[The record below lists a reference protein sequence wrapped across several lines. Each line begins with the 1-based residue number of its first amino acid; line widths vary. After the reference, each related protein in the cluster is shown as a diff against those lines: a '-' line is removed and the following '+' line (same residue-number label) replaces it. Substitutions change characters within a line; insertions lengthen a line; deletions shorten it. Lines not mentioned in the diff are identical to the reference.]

1 MEFKQNLKKYQY
13 IVNEELEK
21 YLRKDECPEKILNN
35 SMEYSLMAGGKRLRP
50 ILVLATYEL
59 FRDDF
64 EEAMPFA
71 VAIEMIHNFSLIH
84 DDLPEVDND
93 DFRHGKPTN
102 HKQFNHP
109 TALLAGDGL
118 LNNAYIVIS
127 NEMLYSIENQ
137 YKENFH
143 SRAKAF
149 NEFTKAVDRMIAGE
163 YLDTEL
169 EGKEIS
175 KEMLEYIHINKT
187 GALLKLCVRMG
198 AILAEASEKDL
209 ERLTTYAEKIGLA
222 FQIKDD
228 ILSEEGNPEI
238 TGKPVGNDKE
248 MGKCTYVSYYGLDGA
263 KKELDKIKLNGEYK
277 RPEVQRNYKGFDYS
291 KYLKQLKIYGTI
303 KCSKIEVLDKK
314 QVNKMFQISN
324 QMVTKVIDNTKNIL
338 DAIENLHTS
347 SESNYSLELN
357 NNDMKEII
365 NNINYLINEG
375 RNNSNKIN
383 ESLNSLIDKIKNQ
396 IKDLDK
402 SSQEDSMYENLDTV
416 GILNQ
421 SKIDEYKSSKG
432 TSNDIEYL
440 ENIVSADDNSYI
452 NSFVGINEFNTVY
465 RNSTSNDIPQPVTE
479 IRQEFITEDIIKSV
493 KYMKNSDLEELNV
506 KLNPRNLGEISIK
519 LSKNKEHSNLLIT
532 VDDNNI
538 LDLVNKNIE
547 DIKKHL
553 NDTDINIK
561 DIVINVK
568 SENENLFSDNLNKEF
583 NQDRRFNQNNS
594 NKNKKNNNQIIEEL
608 HNSEHNKDD
617 DNLNILI

>member
-1 MEFKQNLKKYQY
+1 MININLSNMVGDSSLSQSKSVSSDSLSTFKDFISEFK
-13 IVNEELEK
+13 LE
-21 YLRKDECPEKILNN
+21 DENSGTNTNN
-35 SMEYSLMAGGKRLRP
+35 KED
-50 ILVLATYEL
+50 VDE
-59 FRDDF
+59 
-64 EEAMPFA
+64 
-71 VAIEMIHNFSLIH
+71 SLI
-84 DDLPEVDND
+84 LYNLIYTLYE
-93 DFRHGKPTN
+93 K
-102 HKQFNHP
+102 FN
-109 TALLAGDGL
+109 
-118 LNNAYIVIS
+118 I
-127 NEMLYSIENQ
+127 
-137 YKENFH
+137 
-143 SRAKAF
+143 
-149 NEFTKAVDRMIAGE
+149 
-163 YLDTEL
+163 
-169 EGKEIS
+169 
-175 KEMLEYIHINKT
+175 
-187 GALLKLCVRMG
+187 
-198 AILAEASEKDL
+198 
-209 ERLTTYAEKIGLA
+209 AEKIDSLTDLEN
-222 FQIKDD
+222 IKSS
-228 ILSEEGNPEI
+228 LNS
-238 TGKPVGNDKE
+238 
-248 MGKCTYVSYYGLDGA
+248 
-263 KKELDKIKLNGEYK
+263 KLNLN
-277 RPEVQRNYKGFDYS
+277 EV
-291 KYLKQLKIYGTI
+291 
-303 KCSKIEVLDKK
+303 E
-314 QVNKMFQISN
+314 
-324 QMVTKVIDNTKNIL
+324 NTKNIL

-402 SSQEDSMYENLDTV
+402 SSQEDSMFENLDTV

>member
-1 MEFKQNLKKYQY
+1 MININLSNMVGDSSLSQSKSVSSDSLSTFKDFISEFK
-13 IVNEELEK
+13 LE
-21 YLRKDECPEKILNN
+21 DENSGTNTNN
-35 SMEYSLMAGGKRLRP
+35 TED
-50 ILVLATYEL
+50 VDE
-59 FRDDF
+59 
-64 EEAMPFA
+64 
-71 VAIEMIHNFSLIH
+71 SLI
-84 DDLPEVDND
+84 LYNLIYTLYE
-93 DFRHGKPTN
+93 K
-102 HKQFNHP
+102 FN
-109 TALLAGDGL
+109 
-118 LNNAYIVIS
+118 I
-127 NEMLYSIENQ
+127 
-137 YKENFH
+137 
-143 SRAKAF
+143 
-149 NEFTKAVDRMIAGE
+149 
-163 YLDTEL
+163 
-169 EGKEIS
+169 
-175 KEMLEYIHINKT
+175 
-187 GALLKLCVRMG
+187 
-198 AILAEASEKDL
+198 
-209 ERLTTYAEKIGLA
+209 AEKIDSLTDLEN
-222 FQIKDD
+222 IKSS
-228 ILSEEGNPEI
+228 LNS
-238 TGKPVGNDKE
+238 
-248 MGKCTYVSYYGLDGA
+248 
-263 KKELDKIKLNGEYK
+263 KLNLN
-277 RPEVQRNYKGFDYS
+277 EV
-291 KYLKQLKIYGTI
+291 
-303 KCSKIEVLDKK
+303 E
-314 QVNKMFQISN
+314 
-324 QMVTKVIDNTKNIL
+324 NTKNIL

-432 TSNDIEYL
+432 TSNDLEYL

>member
-1 MEFKQNLKKYQY
+1 MININLSNMVGDSSLSQSKSVSSDSLSTFKDFISEFK
-13 IVNEELEK
+13 LE
-21 YLRKDECPEKILNN
+21 DENSGTNTNN
-35 SMEYSLMAGGKRLRP
+35 KED
-50 ILVLATYEL
+50 VDE
-59 FRDDF
+59 
-64 EEAMPFA
+64 
-71 VAIEMIHNFSLIH
+71 SLI
-84 DDLPEVDND
+84 LYNLIYTLYE
-93 DFRHGKPTN
+93 K
-102 HKQFNHP
+102 FN
-109 TALLAGDGL
+109 
-118 LNNAYIVIS
+118 I
-127 NEMLYSIENQ
+127 
-137 YKENFH
+137 
-143 SRAKAF
+143 
-149 NEFTKAVDRMIAGE
+149 
-163 YLDTEL
+163 
-169 EGKEIS
+169 
-175 KEMLEYIHINKT
+175 
-187 GALLKLCVRMG
+187 
-198 AILAEASEKDL
+198 
-209 ERLTTYAEKIGLA
+209 AEKIDSLTDLEN
-222 FQIKDD
+222 IKSS
-228 ILSEEGNPEI
+228 LNS
-238 TGKPVGNDKE
+238 
-248 MGKCTYVSYYGLDGA
+248 
-263 KKELDKIKLNGEYK
+263 KLNLN
-277 RPEVQRNYKGFDYS
+277 EV
-291 KYLKQLKIYGTI
+291 
-303 KCSKIEVLDKK
+303 E
-314 QVNKMFQISN
+314 
-324 QMVTKVIDNTKNIL
+324 NTKNIL

-519 LSKNKEHSNLLIT
+519 LSRNKEHSNLLIT

>member
-1 MEFKQNLKKYQY
+1 MININLSNMVGDSSLSQSKSVSSDSLSTFKDFISEFK
-13 IVNEELEK
+13 LE
-21 YLRKDECPEKILNN
+21 DENSGTNTNN
-35 SMEYSLMAGGKRLRP
+35 KED
-50 ILVLATYEL
+50 VDE
-59 FRDDF
+59 
-64 EEAMPFA
+64 
-71 VAIEMIHNFSLIH
+71 SLI
-84 DDLPEVDND
+84 LYNLIYTLYE
-93 DFRHGKPTN
+93 K
-102 HKQFNHP
+102 FN
-109 TALLAGDGL
+109 
-118 LNNAYIVIS
+118 I
-127 NEMLYSIENQ
+127 
-137 YKENFH
+137 
-143 SRAKAF
+143 
-149 NEFTKAVDRMIAGE
+149 
-163 YLDTEL
+163 
-169 EGKEIS
+169 
-175 KEMLEYIHINKT
+175 
-187 GALLKLCVRMG
+187 
-198 AILAEASEKDL
+198 
-209 ERLTTYAEKIGLA
+209 AEKIDSLTDLEN
-222 FQIKDD
+222 IKSS
-228 ILSEEGNPEI
+228 LNS
-238 TGKPVGNDKE
+238 
-248 MGKCTYVSYYGLDGA
+248 
-263 KKELDKIKLNGEYK
+263 KLNLN
-277 RPEVQRNYKGFDYS
+277 EV
-291 KYLKQLKIYGTI
+291 
-303 KCSKIEVLDKK
+303 E
-314 QVNKMFQISN
+314 
-324 QMVTKVIDNTKNIL
+324 NTKNIL

-421 SKIDEYKSSKG
+421 SKIDEYKNSKG

-440 ENIVSADDNSYI
+440 ENIVSSDDNSYI

-547 DIKKHL
+547 YIKKHL

>member
-1 MEFKQNLKKYQY
+1 MININLSNMVGDSSLSQSKSVSSDSLSTFKDFISEFK
-13 IVNEELEK
+13 LE
-21 YLRKDECPEKILNN
+21 DENSGTNTNN
-35 SMEYSLMAGGKRLRP
+35 KED
-50 ILVLATYEL
+50 VDE
-59 FRDDF
+59 
-64 EEAMPFA
+64 
-71 VAIEMIHNFSLIH
+71 SLI
-84 DDLPEVDND
+84 LYNLIYTLYE
-93 DFRHGKPTN
+93 K
-102 HKQFNHP
+102 FN
-109 TALLAGDGL
+109 
-118 LNNAYIVIS
+118 I
-127 NEMLYSIENQ
+127 
-137 YKENFH
+137 
-143 SRAKAF
+143 
-149 NEFTKAVDRMIAGE
+149 
-163 YLDTEL
+163 
-169 EGKEIS
+169 
-175 KEMLEYIHINKT
+175 
-187 GALLKLCVRMG
+187 
-198 AILAEASEKDL
+198 
-209 ERLTTYAEKIGLA
+209 AEKIDSLTDLEN
-222 FQIKDD
+222 IKSS
-228 ILSEEGNPEI
+228 LNS
-238 TGKPVGNDKE
+238 
-248 MGKCTYVSYYGLDGA
+248 
-263 KKELDKIKLNGEYK
+263 KLNLN
-277 RPEVQRNYKGFDYS
+277 EV
-291 KYLKQLKIYGTI
+291 
-303 KCSKIEVLDKK
+303 E
-314 QVNKMFQISN
+314 
-324 QMVTKVIDNTKNIL
+324 NTKNIL

-538 LDLVNKNIE
+538 SDLVNKNIE

>member
-1 MEFKQNLKKYQY
+1 MININLSNMVGDSSLSQSKSVSSDSLSTFKDFISEFK
-13 IVNEELEK
+13 LE
-21 YLRKDECPEKILNN
+21 DENSGTNTNN
-35 SMEYSLMAGGKRLRP
+35 KED
-50 ILVLATYEL
+50 VDE
-59 FRDDF
+59 
-64 EEAMPFA
+64 
-71 VAIEMIHNFSLIH
+71 SLI
-84 DDLPEVDND
+84 LYNLIYTLYE
-93 DFRHGKPTN
+93 K
-102 HKQFNHP
+102 FN
-109 TALLAGDGL
+109 
-118 LNNAYIVIS
+118 I
-127 NEMLYSIENQ
+127 
-137 YKENFH
+137 
-143 SRAKAF
+143 
-149 NEFTKAVDRMIAGE
+149 
-163 YLDTEL
+163 
-169 EGKEIS
+169 
-175 KEMLEYIHINKT
+175 
-187 GALLKLCVRMG
+187 
-198 AILAEASEKDL
+198 
-209 ERLTTYAEKIGLA
+209 AEKIDSLTDLENM
-222 FQIKDD
+222 KSS
-228 ILSEEGNPEI
+228 LNS
-238 TGKPVGNDKE
+238 
-248 MGKCTYVSYYGLDGA
+248 
-263 KKELDKIKLNGEYK
+263 KLNLN
-277 RPEVQRNYKGFDYS
+277 EV
-291 KYLKQLKIYGTI
+291 
-303 KCSKIEVLDKK
+303 E
-314 QVNKMFQISN
+314 
-324 QMVTKVIDNTKNIL
+324 NTKNIL

-402 SSQEDSMYENLDTV
+402 SSQEDSIYENLDTV

>member
-1 MEFKQNLKKYQY
+1 MININLSNMVGDSSLSQSKSVSSDSLSTFKDFISEFK
-13 IVNEELEK
+13 LE
-21 YLRKDECPEKILNN
+21 DENSGTNTNN
-35 SMEYSLMAGGKRLRP
+35 KED
-50 ILVLATYEL
+50 VDE
-59 FRDDF
+59 
-64 EEAMPFA
+64 
-71 VAIEMIHNFSLIH
+71 SLI
-84 DDLPEVDND
+84 LYNLIYTLYE
-93 DFRHGKPTN
+93 K
-102 HKQFNHP
+102 FN
-109 TALLAGDGL
+109 
-118 LNNAYIVIS
+118 I
-127 NEMLYSIENQ
+127 
-137 YKENFH
+137 
-143 SRAKAF
+143 
-149 NEFTKAVDRMIAGE
+149 
-163 YLDTEL
+163 
-169 EGKEIS
+169 
-175 KEMLEYIHINKT
+175 
-187 GALLKLCVRMG
+187 
-198 AILAEASEKDL
+198 
-209 ERLTTYAEKIGLA
+209 AEKIDSLTDLEN
-222 FQIKDD
+222 IKSS
-228 ILSEEGNPEI
+228 LNS
-238 TGKPVGNDKE
+238 
-248 MGKCTYVSYYGLDGA
+248 
-263 KKELDKIKLNGEYK
+263 KLN
-277 RPEVQRNYKGFDYS
+277 EV
-291 KYLKQLKIYGTI
+291 
-303 KCSKIEVLDKK
+303 E
-314 QVNKMFQISN
+314 
-324 QMVTKVIDNTKNIL
+324 NTKNIL

-357 NNDMKEII
+357 NNNMKEII

-383 ESLNSLIDKIKNQ
+383 ESLNLLIDKIKNQ